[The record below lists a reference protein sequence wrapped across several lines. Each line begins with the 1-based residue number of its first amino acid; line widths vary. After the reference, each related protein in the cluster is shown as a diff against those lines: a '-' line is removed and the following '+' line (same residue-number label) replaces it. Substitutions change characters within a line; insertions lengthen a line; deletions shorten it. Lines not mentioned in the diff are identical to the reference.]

1 MAGQYNGC
9 GKEIEVGVPTKYSY
23 KMIKMHCGNTGID
36 GYPVFCEECEVVNAG
51 RDFRREAIEAGE
63 NFDDDY

>member
-9 GKEIEVGVPTKYSY
+9 GKEIDVTIPTRYSA
-23 KMIKMHCGNTGID
+23 KTIKMHCGNTGID
-36 GYPVFCEECEVVNAG
+36 GYPEFCEECAVFNAG